1 MASDTGSSRSEDL
14 SLPVERLAAHPGR
27 RLSCYVHV
35 PFCATRCGYCDFNT
49 YTASQLPGM
58 QVGDYAAAALTE
70 INLARQTLGPAAP
83 PLSTVFFG
91 GGTPTMASDAQLACL
106 LAALRERF
114 GLVPG
119 AEVTLE
125 ANPET
130 LDQAR
135 LEALLAAGFTR
146 LSLGMQ
152 SGDEHVLATLDRHHT
167 PGRALDVVR
176 WAHAEG
182 FPDVSIDLIY
192 GTPGES
198 VSSWRASLEAAL
210 GVAPEHVSAY
220 SLIVEEGTAMA
231 RKVARGE
238 LPAPDEDDQADKY
251 LVAEELLTA
260 AGLANYEISNWALP
274 GHEARHN
281 LAYWHSDDWWGIG
294 PGAHSHVDGVRWWNV
309 KHPMRYA
316 AILSHHQLPAQGH
329 ELLDA
334 RMRHEERVLLE
345 LRLREGLALSEFS
358 ATERRRLQGP
368 VGDGLVMVSAG
379 RARLSLRGRLL
390 ADAVTRDVLD

>member
-1 MASDTGSSRSEDL
+1 M
-14 SLPVERLAAHPGR
+14 PVERLAARPGR

-70 INLARQTLGPAAP
+70 IDLARQTLGPAAP

-91 GGTPTMASDAQLACL
+91 GGTPTMASDAQLGGL

-114 GLVPG
+114 GLAPD

-130 LDQAR
+130 LDPGR

-152 SGDEHVLATLDRHHT
+152 SADEQVLATLDRHHT
-167 PGRALDVVR
+167 PGRALQVVR
-176 WAHAEG
+176 WAHRAG
-182 FPDVSIDLIY
+182 FADVSVDLIY

-198 VSSWRASLEAAL
+198 PDSWRSSLDAAL
-210 GVAPEHVSAY
+210 GVEPEHVSAY
-220 SLIVEEGTAMA
+220 SLIVEAGTAMA

-294 PGAHSHVDGVRWWNV
+294 PGAHSHVDGARWWNV

-316 AILSHHQLPAQGH
+316 AMLADHRLPAQGH
-329 ELLDA
+329 ELLDGPT
-334 RMRHEERVLLE
+334 RHEERVLLE
-345 LRLREGLALSEFS
+345 LRLRDGLPLAELDAAERHRMHEQMGRGLAVEQDG
-358 ATERRRLQGP
+358 RVRLT
-368 VGDGLVMVSAG
+368 V
-379 RARLSLRGRLL
+379 RGRLL